1 MMGRTT
7 FPVIVLL
14 VVGTTAILMANLQRP
29 VVDPIQAQ
37 PAATS
42 TRWATPVLRTAT
54 ASPTLTGAEGGWYSH
69 LPTPVPVNPRMVQS
83 ETPTPT
89 VIKTIIIMKEVR
101 AE

>member
-14 VVGTTAILMANLQRP
+14 VVGTTAIFIANLQRP
-29 VVDPIQAQ
+29 MMDPIQAQ

-42 TRWATPVLRTAT
+42 TRWTAPVLRTAT

-69 LPTPVPVNPRMVQS
+69 LPTPVPVIPRTVRS
-83 ETPTPT
+83 GTPTPT
-89 VIKTIIIMKEVR
+89 YVKTLIK
-101 AE
+101 